1 MHFYKQYCFGMITKR
16 SVLGVMATVV
26 LFVALSAFVV
36 PYKATEPLPGR
47 LTDDAFWKIVTG
59 FSEEEGYFRF
69 ENFLSNEMGFQ
80 RVIPGL
86 KEIAKSGGVYLGVGP
101 EQNFTY
107 IAALQPKIAFIIDIR
122 RQNMIEHLMYKA
134 LFELSSDRAD
144 FLSRLYARKRPGG
157 LNADVD
163 SDVLFA
169 GYERLQR
176 DPALAEENLSAIKQ
190 ILRNHKFALSK
201 EDFDTI
207 GYVYSVFVESGPDL
221 DYNVGGFGGGGGSP
235 TYEQL
240 MTATDKAG
248 RNWSYLATEG
258 NYRTMRDME
267 LRNLI
272 IPLVGDFAGPK
283 AIRAVAEYL
292 VDHDVRVTAF
302 YLSNVE
308 RYLFQD
314 STHWRR
320 FYRNISALPV
330 DSSSTFIRSV
340 NAGAYGRIGG
350 YGMRFQ
356 SLLSSMPEAVKAFDE
371 GRIRYY
377 NDVIRMSR

>member
-1 MHFYKQYCFGMITKR
+1 MITRR
-16 SVLGVMATVV
+16 SVFGITAAVV
-26 LFVALSAFVV
+26 LFVSLSPSVK
-36 PYKATEPLPGR
+36 PYKATETLPGR
-47 LTDDAFWKIVTG
+47 LTDDAFWRVVTG
-59 FSEEEGYFRF
+59 FSEEGGYFRF
-69 ENFLSNEMGFQ
+69 ENFLSNELGFQ
-80 RVIPGL
+80 TVIPAL
-86 KEIAKSGGVYLGVGP
+86 KDMARPGGVYLGVGP

-107 IAALQPKIAFIIDIR
+107 ISALQPKIAFIIDIR

-134 LFELSSDRAD
+134 LFELSTDRAD
-144 FLSRLYARKRPGG
+144 FLSRLYARKRPAG
-157 LNADVD
+157 LTADAG

-169 GYERLQR
+169 GYERLQH
-176 DPALAEENLSAIKQ
+176 DPQLAEENLSAIKQ
-190 ILRNHKFALSK
+190 TLRNHKFLLSK

-207 GYVYSVFVESGPDL
+207 NYVYSVFVESGPDL

-248 RNWSYLATEG
+248 HNWSYLATEA
-258 NYRTMRDME
+258 NYRTMREME
-267 LRNLI
+267 LKNLI

-292 VDHDVRVTAF
+292 ADHDVKVTAF

-308 RYLFQD
+308 QYLFQD

-320 FYRNISALPV
+320 FYRNVSALPL

-340 NAGAYGRIGG
+340 NIGAYGRIGG

-356 SLLSSMPEAVKAFDE
+356 SLISSMPDAIKAFDE

-377 NDVIRMSR
+377 NDVIRMSH

>member
-1 MHFYKQYCFGMITKR
+1 MVTKR
-16 SVLGVMATVV
+16 SVFGVAAAVV
-26 LFVALSAFVV
+26 LFVALSPSVGS
-36 PYKATEPLPGR
+36 YKATEPLPGR
-47 LTDDAFWKIVTG
+47 LTDDAFWKVVTG
-59 FSEEEGYFRF
+59 FSEEGGYFRF
-69 ENFLSNEMGFQ
+69 ENFLSNELGFQ
-80 RVIPGL
+80 TVIPAL
-86 KEIAKSGGVYLGVGP
+86 KEIAKPGGVYLGVGP

-107 IAALQPKIAFIIDIR
+107 ISALQPKIAFIFDIR

-134 LFELSSDRAD
+134 IFELSSDRAD
-144 FLSRLYARKRPGG
+144 FLSRLVARKRPAS
-157 LNADVD
+157 LSADV
-163 SDVLFA
+163 SPDVLFA
-169 GYERLQR
+169 GYEALQHDAR
-176 DPALAEENLSAIKQ
+176 WAEENLSAIKQ
-190 ILRNHKFALSK
+190 VLRNHKFVLSK

-207 GYVYSVFVESGPDL
+207 DYVYKVFVESGPDL

-235 TYEQL
+235 TYGQL
-240 MTATDKAG
+240 MTAADKAG
-248 RNWSYLATEG
+248 HNWSYLATEA

-292 VDHDVRVTAF
+292 VDHDAKVTAF

-308 RYLFQD
+308 QYLFQD

-320 FYRNISALPV
+320 FYRNVAALPL
-330 DSSSTFIRSV
+330 DPASTFIRSV
-340 NAGAYGRIGG
+340 NVGAYGRIGG

-356 SLLSSMPEAVKAFDE
+356 SLISSMPDAVKAFDE

-377 NDVIRMSR
+377 NDVIRLSH